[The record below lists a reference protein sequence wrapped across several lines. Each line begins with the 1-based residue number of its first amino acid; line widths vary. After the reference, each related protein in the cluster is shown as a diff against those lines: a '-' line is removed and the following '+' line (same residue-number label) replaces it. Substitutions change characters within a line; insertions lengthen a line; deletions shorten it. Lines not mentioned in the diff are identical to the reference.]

1 MRLIDIPNSAIRTL
15 EIDTK
20 KDVGV
25 STSRLSQSQALAL
38 PIIGRDMATR
48 TSTKGVLYP
57 VVFEHIVVS

>member
-1 MRLIDIPNSAIRTL
+1 MRLIDIPNSAIKTL

-38 PIIGRDMATR
+38 PIIEDKQHR
-48 TSTKGVLYP
+48 
-57 VVFEHIVVS
+57 